1 MEDLVLRARAGDH
14 DAFSE
19 LCALKIGHLTAIAR
33 LILRDEYMAREA
45 VQDALI
51 DAWRG
56 IRGLRDPGR
65 VDAWLHRTL
74 VRACQGRARSRARQ
88 NVVEIGLAAGFEPAV
103 TSDVADIER
112 RDRLERGLRR
122 LSTDQR
128 AVLVLT
134 YYLDLPLAG
143 AAEALGIPVGTMKS
157 RLNRATQ
164 ALRAALDA
172 DDRLPA
178 TPQRLTA

>member
-33 LILRDEYMAREA
+33 LILRDEYLAREA

-56 IRGLRDPGR
+56 IRGLRDPER
-65 VDAWLHRTL
+65 FDAWLRRTL
-74 VRACQGRARSRARQ
+74 VRACQGRAKSRARQ
-88 NVVEIGLAAGFEPAV
+88 NLVEIGLAAGFEPSV

-122 LSTDQR
+122 LSADQR

-134 YYLDLPLAG
+134 YYVDLPLA
-143 AAEALGIPVGTMKS
+143 
-157 RLNRATQ
+157 RLR
-164 ALRAALDA
+164 LR
-172 DDRLPA
+172 
-178 TPQRLTA
+178 

>member
-1 MEDLVLRARAGDH
+1 
-14 DAFSE
+14 
-19 LCALKIGHLTAIAR
+19 
-33 LILRDEYMAREA
+33 
-45 VQDALI
+45 
-51 DAWRG
+51 
-56 IRGLRDPGR
+56 
-65 VDAWLHRTL
+65 
-74 VRACQGRARSRARQ
+74 
-88 NVVEIGLAAGFEPAV
+88 
-103 TSDVADIER
+103 VADIER

-134 YYLDLPLAG
+134 YYVDLPLAD
-143 AAEALGIPVGTMKS
+143 AAAALNIPVGTMKS

-178 TPQRLTA
+178 TQRLTA